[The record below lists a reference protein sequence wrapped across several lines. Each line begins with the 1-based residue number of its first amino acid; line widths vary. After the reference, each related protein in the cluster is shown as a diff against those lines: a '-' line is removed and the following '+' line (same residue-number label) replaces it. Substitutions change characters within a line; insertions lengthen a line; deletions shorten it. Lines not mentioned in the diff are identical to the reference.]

1 MMSFNN
7 IKQRI
12 YISIDTGVQLQFTW
26 NRCIYGEYLLPSKNQ
41 RNDLILTVCSK
52 LERCILA
59 NIHGKVKPVL
69 IAISYHVFNGRDIAD
84 MVLNTNQSINQSIN
98 QVCISSVCPYSI
110 HVCMHPS
117 SPVFYIYHCKCI
129 HFSLFFSM
137 SKFISTR
144 VMLSCHIKIQ

>member
-84 MVLNTNQSINQSIN
+84 MVFNTNQSINQS
-98 QVCISSVCPYSI
+98 SVYQFCLSLQYTCMYAPLLPCVLYLPLQMYTLQSFFFYVKVHKHKSNVIMPYQNTI
-110 HVCMHPS
+110 
-117 SPVFYIYHCKCI
+117 I
-129 HFSLFFSM
+129 
-137 SKFISTR
+137 
-144 VMLSCHIKIQ
+144 